1 VKVPAE
7 GVGGNRASIIGP
19 VLGVRV
25 PGAIEQ
31 VIIGASELIKLTW
44 VVTSRTVLST

>member
-1 VKVPAE
+1 
-7 GVGGNRASIIGP
+7 

-31 VIIGASELIKLTW
+31 VIIGGYLGGGSLGAAVGDPS
-44 VVTSRTVLST
+44 